1 MKANQVDSQDS
12 MVGWMRLV
20 SKRIV
25 RLDRAGRLDLL
36 GSIIESDAA
45 GELTVRT
52 MDEIPEGLPVGSPVY
67 VIAEDRVYVQDAATR
82 EWQPTS

>member
-1 MKANQVDSQDS
+1 ML
-12 MVGWMRLV
+12 GWMRLV

-36 GSIIESDAA
+36 SGTIESDLA

-52 MDEIPEGLPVGSPVY
+52 MDEIPESLPVGSPVF
-67 VIAEDRVYVQDAATR
+67 ILDTGQVYVQNAETR
-82 EWQPTS
+82 EWQPTP